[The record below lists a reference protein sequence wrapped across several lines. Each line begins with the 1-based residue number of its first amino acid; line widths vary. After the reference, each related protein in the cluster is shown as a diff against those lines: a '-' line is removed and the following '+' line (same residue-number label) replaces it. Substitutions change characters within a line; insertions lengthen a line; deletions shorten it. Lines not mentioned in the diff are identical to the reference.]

1 MELVDT
7 FVGKMWLL
15 ETLEQAIKGIE
26 NQNERNIA
34 QKIEIEMI
42 RACSGYFVS
51 DRIKQSNYEN
61 GELNIVKSYLKPGMV
76 CIDVGAN
83 VGVYSVLA
91 AHKIGESGVVY
102 AFEPVL
108 GIYEVLAK
116 NSMLYKSIR
125 PFNFGLHNK
134 KDIVQY
140 KNIQC
145 CGSEVKLNVIV
156 GDEFLQDVE
165 KVDFIKIDVDGAE
178 PGVVEGLQNL
188 ISRSPKVLMVCELSN
203 KHYKIA
209 GFTETQFFDLV
220 EKLGFAYGRIFNGQI
235 DLKNSR
241 KQLMNVSTP
250 RGCNLLLWKN
260 VEPFV
265 KGM

>member
-7 FVGKMWLL
+7 YVGKMWLFDK
-15 ETLEQAIKGIE
+15 EEDTH
-26 NQNERNIA
+26 RV
-34 QKIEIEMI
+34 EIV

-51 DRIKQSNYEN
+51 NRIRQGNYEN
-61 GELNIVKSYLKPGMV
+61 EELNIVKSYLKPGMT

-91 AHKIGESGVVY
+91 AQKIGEGGVVY

-134 KDIVQY
+134 KSVVQY
-140 KNIQC
+140 KNTNATAGRKI
-145 CGSEVKLNVIV
+145 ELNVIV
-156 GDEFLQDVE
+156 GDELLQDVE

-178 PGVVEGLQNL
+178 LGVVEGLQNL
-188 ISRSPKVLMVCELSN
+188 INRSPKLLMVCELSN
-203 KHYKIA
+203 RHYKIA
-209 GFTETQFFDLV
+209 GFTEIQFFDLV
-220 EKLGFAYGRIFNGQI
+220 EKLGFTYGRIFKGQV
-235 DLKNSR
+235 DLKGDR
-241 KQLMNVSTP
+241 KQLMKVSAKKA
-250 RGCNLLLWKN
+250 CNLLLWKN